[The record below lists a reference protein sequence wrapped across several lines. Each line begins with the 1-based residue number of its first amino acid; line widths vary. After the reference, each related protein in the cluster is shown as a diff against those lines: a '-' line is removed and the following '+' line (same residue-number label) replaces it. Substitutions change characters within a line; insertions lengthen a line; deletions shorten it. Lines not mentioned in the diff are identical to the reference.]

1 MGPPPLPAD
10 PPRPWKNVRFI
21 LYFFPSWTISSCNLY
36 WCQLAESF
44 PDISEIYEDGL
55 ADSKLKNVGKKLRL
69 EFDNVQKLNKYITPS
84 DIANQRKKF
93 RSSVM
98 VRNIYTEVLNILQ
111 AVVMKK
117 LSKKGIPKKHK
128 KYLDDS
134 MMTSIAGIAAAMKN
148 SG

>member
-1 MGPPPLPAD
+1 MLD
-10 PPRPWKNVRFI
+10 MV
-21 LYFFPSWTISSCNLY
+21 ISKVD
-36 WCQLAESF
+36 
-44 PDISEIYEDGL
+44 PDISEVYEDGL

-117 LSKKGIPKKHK
+117 LSKKGIPKQHK

>member
-1 MGPPPLPAD
+1 
-10 PPRPWKNVRFI
+10 
-21 LYFFPSWTISSCNLY
+21 
-36 WCQLAESF
+36 
-44 PDISEIYEDGL
+44 
-55 ADSKLKNVGKKLRL
+55 
-69 EFDNVQKLNKYITPS
+69 
-84 DIANQRKKF
+84 
-93 RSSVM
+93 M